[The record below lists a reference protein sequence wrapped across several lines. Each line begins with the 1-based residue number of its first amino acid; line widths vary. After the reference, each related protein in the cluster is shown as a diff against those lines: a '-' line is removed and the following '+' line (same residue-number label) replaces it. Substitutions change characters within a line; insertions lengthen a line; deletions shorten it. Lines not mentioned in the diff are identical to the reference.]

1 MKGTKGFT
9 IVELVIVVVVLGI
22 LATAGTYYTTRSVDN
37 ARNAVVKETYNQ
49 LQRSTALVHVLA
61 ISEGQTA
68 AKGTIDM
75 DGDTLGLAYGYPS
88 ATVSKGNTKGIDYL
102 VGVNLEDWNVKASGH
117 KVTLAPKAV
126 SAATAK
132 TCTITYTAATSRQK
146 AAVSIPN
153 PLVCS

>member
-1 MKGTKGFT
+1 MGKNKGFT

-61 ISEGQTA
+61 VSEGQTA

-75 DGDTLGLAYGYPS
+75 DGDTLGLVYGYPS
-88 ATVSKGNTKGIDYL
+88 ATVSKGNTKGVDYL
-102 VGVNLEDWNVKASGH
+102 VGINLEDWTATAAGN
-117 KVTLAPKAV
+117 KVTLTPKGI
-126 SAATAK
+126 SATTAK
-132 TCTITYTAATSRQK
+132 TCTITYNAATAK
-146 AAVSIPN
+146 AKASVSIPN